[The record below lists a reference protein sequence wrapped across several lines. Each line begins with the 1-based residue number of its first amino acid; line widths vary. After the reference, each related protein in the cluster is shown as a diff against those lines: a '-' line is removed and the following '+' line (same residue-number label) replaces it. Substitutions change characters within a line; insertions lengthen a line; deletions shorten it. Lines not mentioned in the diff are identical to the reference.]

1 MKFAPFCFCTVV
13 AHKALQTLVE
23 ATAGGA
29 YRDNHPW
36 IIAAEMLAEAQERA
50 ETVMLMLA
58 TMAPA
63 AAPAPDSVSRPAG
76 GSDAGGS
83 AGSAGGS
90 GAAHLTAL
98 TPGVLEFAFWT
109 TITSIEVNR
118 FRQGSES
125 RVQFGALTPVSEL
138 WAAPDSVQLLPS
150 HERLRREAL
159 ENLRASRQALDE
171 YHLHP
176 YAICVTPPFVLA
188 QRKALS
194 GNDTQA

>member
-63 AAPAPDSVSRPAG
+63 AAPAPDSVTSPAG
-76 GSDAGGS
+76 GSDAGRS
-83 AGSAGGS
+83 ADSAGS
-90 GAAHLTAL
+90 GAAHLAAL